1 MSIPLSFLKGLPCPP
16 PGTSLGDLLSELVT
30 DSGKFNT
37 LLDCLCSTTEAAIHS
52 PDPLRP
58 PLRHDELRAFVTNF
72 TLPHSNRHNQ
82 LGPNDRVMI
91 ALPPGPENALAF
103 LALAS
108 YHTCAPVNASCAASD
123 LMDDAERLNA
133 KAVLTTRNAEDRLEL
148 QNLSRKLGLD
158 VIYIHARPS
167 GPAGLFDMSLLGEA
181 HDRPINEEPRKPSP
195 LHGLYDQSLVVQTFG
210 ADGERKV
217 VPYTLRSLIVATWA
231 VVQSWDLQPPDVNRE
246 CQPALYAVRS

>member
-1 MSIPLSFLKGLPCPP
+1 MSIPLSFLKGLPSPP
-16 PGTSLGDLLSELVT
+16 PGTSLGDLLAELVT

-52 PDPLRP
+52 PNRLRP
-58 PLRHDELRAFVTNF
+58 PLCHDELRTFVTNF

-91 ALPPGPENALAF
+91 ALPTGPENALAF

-108 YHTCAPVNASCAASD
+108 YHTCAPINATCTASE
-123 LMDDAERLNA
+123 LMEDAERLNV

-148 QNLSRKLGLD
+148 RKLCKELGLD

-167 GPAGLFDMSLLGEA
+167 GPAGLFDMSLLGQT
-181 HDRPINEEPRKPSP
+181 HEEPRKPSH
-195 LHGLYDQSLVVQTFG
+195 LHGLCDQSLVVQTSG
-210 ADGERKV
+210 PNRKRKV
-217 VPYTLRSLIVATWA
+217 VPYTLRLLIVATWA
-231 VVQSWDLQPPDVNRE
+231 VVQSWDLQPSDVNSK
-246 CQPALYAVRS
+246 C